1 MEFFDWNLLGTCAG
15 AATAVGIITEVTKD
29 IPFIRKIPT
38 MVWSYAIALVVLM
51 AAMFFG
57 QGFSLEGVGLAL
69 LNAGVVSLASNGGYE
84 AVQRAKSIACEKSS
98 EVE

>member
-38 MVWSYAIALVVLM
+38 LVWSYAIALIVLM
-51 AAMFFG
+51 AAMFFSE
-57 QGFSLEGVGLAL
+57 GFSIEAAGLAL
-69 LNAGVVSLASNGGYE
+69 LNAAVVSLASNGGYE
-84 AVQRAKSIACEKSS
+84 AIQRAKSIALEKAS